1 MQQILRS
8 LWPLHV
14 LFMESSINH
23 ISRSGAGNTCPGG
36 CRGPGI
42 PRRGDLV
49 HIPQQGLGPGRVY
62 QAPQPCPG
70 GTAGYPLPLQGP
82 LQPFLCSFMVTGH
95 LSLSP
100 MAMAPGQ
107 AGTPQCLSPACS
119 WGDTQGWR
127 DLSLA
132 LMTSPAP
139 ACSSTAL
146 PSPNSNPTAPMEG
159 GARLREEGQG
169 QEPGPWG
176 PGRGREQLTA

>member
-1 MQQILRS
+1 MGLETFA
-8 LWPLHV
+8 L
-14 LFMESSINH
+14 EA
-23 ISRSGAGNTCPGG
+23 AGGQGSPGG
-36 CRGPGI
+36 GI
-42 PRRGDLV
+42 WSTFLSKAWA
-49 HIPQQGLGPGRVY
+49 QGGSARPPSPALGAL
-62 QAPQPCPG
+62 QDI
-70 GTAGYPLPLQGP
+70 PLPLQGP

-132 LMTSPAP
+132 LMTCPAH

-176 PGRGREQLTA
+176 PGRGREQLTT